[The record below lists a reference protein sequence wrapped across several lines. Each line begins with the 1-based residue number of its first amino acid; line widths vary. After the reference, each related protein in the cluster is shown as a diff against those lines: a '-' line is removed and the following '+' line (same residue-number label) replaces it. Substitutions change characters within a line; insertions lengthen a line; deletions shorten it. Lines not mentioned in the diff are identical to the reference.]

1 MLVIPSIEISQAVC
15 TRVVRSDSPEA
26 STLYGVGPA
35 ETARLW
41 RRENAKTIHLTDLD
55 GLQAGELSNYEMIT
69 ELARDLEIPIQ
80 LVSRFESVEE
90 CRRWLDAGVYRIV
103 LHDLVQVDPSGVATV
118 VAEYGRSRIIAGA
131 ITRGSA
137 ILPLSARAKAID
149 TLEYATLARDAGIG
163 RILHDDRD
171 YEGMLRGPNFAEL
184 ERLAQGSGLRVTA
197 AGGVASVEQLWML
210 QQMEPLGIDSVV
222 IGRAF
227 YENLFP
233 CQQLWRDVELE
244 RATNGSPGE
253 AVSTS
258 ALLPR
263 DDDSS
268 PAPIGGE

>member
-26 STLYGVGPA
+26 STLYGYGPV

-41 RRENAKTIHLTDLD
+41 RRENAKSIHLTDLD
-55 GLQAGELSNYEMIT
+55 GLQAGELSNHEMIT
-69 ELARDLEIPIQ
+69 ELARELEIPIQ

-90 CRRWLDAGVYRIV
+90 CRQWLAAGIYRIV
-103 LHDLVQVDPSGVATV
+103 IHDLVQADPLGVATLV
-118 VAEYGRSRIIAGA
+118 TEYGSSRIIAGA
-131 ITRGSA
+131 ITRGSV
-137 ILPLSARAKAID
+137 IMPLSSRAAAID
-149 TLEYATLARDAGIG
+149 TLEYAQRARDAGIA

-184 ERLAQGSGLRVTA
+184 ERLATGSGMRVTA

-210 QQMEPLGIDSVV
+210 QQMESLGIDSVV

-233 CQQLWRDVELE
+233 CQQLWRDIELE
-244 RATNGSPGE
+244 RMANGIPGE
-253 AVSTS
+253 DVSTS
-258 ALLPR
+258 TLLPR
-263 DDDSS
+263 DDDTPS
-268 PAPIGGE
+268 AE